1 MTHDRDFKR
10 LVRSRM
16 RKTGESYVSARA
28 HLRRAH
34 AAGRGTS
41 ERSGGGP
48 MYPFER
54 FTDQA
59 KRALT
64 RAQFE
69 AETAKSRSIATTHL
83 LLGLLDDKNSMAVI
97 LLFRLAPH
105 VLRGLLHDQAQF
117 REAFGRQPAE
127 GPVPESEGL
136 VPSEPVKRAIELA
149 FAEAQLVGDGTVGT
163 GHLLL
168 GVLRVETSSGARAM
182 AELGITVDEAWAK
195 LRELTASGVVRESST
210 PERKPPDRDVTEWM
224 EAAQFLARSEG
235 SASLRIDHLVRA
247 APRNRAATEL
257 FGRVGIDLPHALAAV
272 PPPPAQLSEAD
283 ASLIELTS
291 LRQQGARERVDRPI
305 QVAGRSHG
313 RVDDAESSAR
323 QERDRIYR
331 EWIESWGPS
340 ARGQ

>member
-1 MTHDRDFKR
+1 MH
-10 LVRSRM
+10 
-16 RKTGESYVSARA
+16 
-28 HLRRAH
+28 
-34 AAGRGTS
+34 
-41 ERSGGGP
+41 
-48 MYPFER
+48 PFDK
-54 FTDQA
+54 FTDPA

-69 AETAKSRSIATTHL
+69 ADADNSRSIATTHL
-83 LLGLLDDKNSMAVI
+83 LRGMLHDKNSMAVGMLSRVAWRPI
-97 LLFRLAPH
+97 R
-105 VLRGLLHDQAQF
+105 VRQAI
-117 REAFGRQPAE
+117 ERQPAE
-127 GPVPESEGL
+127 GPIEESEGL
-136 VPSEPVKRAIELA
+136 VLSEPTKRAIELA
-149 FAEAQLVGDGTVGT
+149 FAEAQLIGDGSVGT
-163 GHLLL
+163 GHLLV
-168 GVLRVETSSGARAM
+168 GVLQSETSGAARAM
-182 AELGITVDEAWAK
+182 AELGVTVDGARAK

-224 EAAQFLARSEG
+224 EAAQFLARTEG

-291 LRQQGARERVDRPI
+291 LRQPGARERVDRPI
-305 QVAGRSHG
+305 QVAGRSHR
-313 RVDDAESSAR
+313 RVDDAERSAR
-323 QERDRIYR
+323 QERGRIYR